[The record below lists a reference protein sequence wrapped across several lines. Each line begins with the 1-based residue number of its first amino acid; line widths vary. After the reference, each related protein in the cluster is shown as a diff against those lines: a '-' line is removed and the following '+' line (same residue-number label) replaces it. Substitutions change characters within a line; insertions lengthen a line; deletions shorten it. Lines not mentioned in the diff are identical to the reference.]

1 MGSIEA
7 FVDQITPC
15 KLLQAGLE
23 IREERGLGFLKLNT
37 RKLTSAMAKAIKNG
51 NQQSLPEKFGQSMD
65 FPSYSVIRTA
75 PFHWQVVGQ
84 EAEVEALRQRLQ
96 PAIAGRAALATCLTN
111 GRTAFRISGAKSMEF
126 LSSMIAID
134 FHPRNFKKGRVA
146 ITRMEEIG
154 VVVQCLEAGAE
165 FRVVV
170 DQSYSKYSWG
180 LFEFNAQGISAV

>member
-1 MGSIEA
+1 MRRIEP
-7 FVDQITPC
+7 FVDQSTPY
-15 KLLQAGLE
+15 KLLQGGLE
-23 IREERGLGFLKLNT
+23 IQEERGLGFLKLNT

-51 NQQSLPEKFGQSMD
+51 NKQALPKMFGQSID
-65 FPSYSVIRTA
+65 FPSYNVIRTA

-96 PAIAGRAALATCLTN
+96 PATEGRAALATCLTN
-111 GRTAFRISGAKSMEF
+111 GRTAFRISGAKSMDF

-170 DQSYSKYSWG
+170 DQSYSKYSWR
-180 LFEFNAQGISAV
+180 LFEFNAQGLTVV